1 MPIYVA
7 KLTENTVLHFMFILA
22 EVFLDFCQL
31 QGKIKRQ
38 SQPTLPTHGVLQ
50 ATLPHTSLRK
60 TLA

>member
-1 MPIYVA
+1 MPINVA

-38 SQPTLPTHGVLQ
+38 
-50 ATLPHTSLRK
+50 
-60 TLA
+60 